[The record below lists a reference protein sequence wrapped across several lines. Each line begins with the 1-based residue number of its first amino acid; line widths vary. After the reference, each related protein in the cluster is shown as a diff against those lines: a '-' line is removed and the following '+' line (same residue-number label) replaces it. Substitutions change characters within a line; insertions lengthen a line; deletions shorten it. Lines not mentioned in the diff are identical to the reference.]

1 MLCVVISLPNDPFVV
16 IFDLVP
22 GGGERKKFLFA
33 LFQTCLVLLLIL
45 FFSFFPHLGIRHLAV
60 TSFILADCVMITM
73 KIIS

>member
-1 MLCVVISLPNDPFVV
+1 MLCVVISLPNDPLVV

-22 GGGERKKFLFA
+22 GGGERNFFLHYFKLA
-33 LFQTCLVLLLIL
+33 LSCCLYF

>member
-1 MLCVVISLPNDPFVV
+1 MLCVVISLPNDPLVV

-22 GGGERKKFLFA
+22 GGGEGKKFLFA
-33 LFQTCLVLLLIL
+33 FFQTCLVLLLIP
-45 FFSFFPHLGIRHLAV
+45 FFFPPLLGIRHLAV